1 MNKIVMAALTFAV
14 FTVAVSTEAQ
24 AKRHHHYRHKISQTA
39 TIGFP
44 CVSDNSGRR
53 SCQGVVET
61 HQWSRQTVLS
71 DATMLPHP
79 SGCPRVAFCACGAS
93 VRVFG
98 KSIRSL
104 WPARAW
110 YRFPRTSPASG
121 MVAVRAHHVFVLE
134 SQVGGSEWLI
144 SDYNS
149 GGHQSRRHVR
159 SIAGYTI
166 VNPHA
171 SASL

>member
-1 MNKIVMAALTFAV
+1 MRIKHMAAILI
-14 FTVAVSTEAQ
+14 AVSLPLVGSTAQ
-24 AKRHHHYRHKISQTA
+24 AKHRHHSHHKISHT
-39 TIGFP
+39 
-44 CVSDNSGRR
+44 VSVGSSCALDNNGRT
-53 SCQGVVET
+53 SCQGAVET
-61 HQWSRQTVLS
+61 RQRSRQAVSS
-71 DATMLPHP
+71 DGAMLPHP

-134 SQVGGSEWLI
+134 SQVDGSEWLI